1 MSEFWSVVLSGCR
14 TFVNWYWG
22 GFDGLMASLAVF
34 VAVAHVTSGMCA
46 AIDRRPIGR
55 AVIQDIFKS
64 ILIFILV
71 GIGNI
76 LDANVLT
83 STPALRMAVILYYLS
98 VEGLIILENAA
109 HLGLPVPEKLREVL
123 ERLWQ
128 NRIQLQ
134 QCEEINN

>member
-1 MSEFWSVVLSGCR
+1 MSEFWSMVCTGCGAAAS
-14 TFVNWYWG
+14 WYWG
-22 GFDGLMASLAVF
+22 GFDGPMASLVAF
-34 VAVAHVTSGMCA
+34 VVMAHVTDGMCA
-46 AIDRRPIGR
+46 VVDRTPLSR
-55 AVIQDIFKS
+55 AGIQDVFKNS
-64 ILIFILV
+64 LIFILV

-83 STPALRMAVILYYLS
+83 STPTLRMAVILYYLS
-98 VEGLIILENAA
+98 VEGLIILETAA

>member
-76 LDANVLT
+76 LDTNVLT
-83 STPALRMAVILYYLS
+83 ITPALRTTIILYYFS
-98 VEGLIILENAA
+98 VEGLIILKNTV
-109 HLGLPVPEKLREVL
+109 HMGLPVPEKLGEVL
-123 ERLWQ
+123 ERLRQ
-128 NRIQLQ
+128 DRIDS
-134 QCEEINN
+134 E

>member
-22 GFDGLMASLAVF
+22 GFDGLMSSLAVF

-46 AIDRRPIGR
+46 AVDRRPIGR

-71 GIGNI
+71 GIGNVLDTNI
-76 LDANVLT
+76 LI
-83 STPALRMAVILYYLS
+83 STPILRMIVILYYLS
-98 VEGLIILENAA
+98 VEGLIILKNIV
-109 HLGLPVPEKLREVL
+109 HMGLPVPEKLREVL
-123 ERLWQ
+123 EQLRQDRLDMS
-128 NRIQLQ
+128 
-134 QCEEINN
+134 

>member
-1 MSEFWSVVLSGCR
+1 MSGFWSVVLSGCR

-22 GFDGLMASLAVF
+22 GFDGLMSSLAVF

-64 ILIFILV
+64 TLIFILV

-76 LDANVLT
+76 LDTNVLT
-83 STPALRMAVILYYLS
+83 ITPALRTTIILYYFS
-98 VEGLIILENAA
+98 VEGLIILKNTV
-109 HLGLPVPEKLREVL
+109 HMGLPVPEKLREVL
-123 ERLWQ
+123 ERLRQ
-128 NRIQLQ
+128 DRIDS
-134 QCEEINN
+134 E

>member
-1 MSEFWSVVLSGCR
+1 MSGFWSVVLSGCR

-64 ILIFILV
+64 TLIFILV

-76 LDANVLT
+76 LDTNVLT

>member
-1 MSEFWSVVLSGCR
+1 MSGFWSVVLSGCR

-71 GIGNI
+71 GIGNVLDTNI
-76 LDANVLT
+76 LI
-83 STPALRMAVILYYLS
+83 STPILRMIVILYYLS
-98 VEGLIILENAA
+98 VEGLIILKNIV
-109 HLGLPVPEKLREVL
+109 HMGLPVPEKLREVL
-123 ERLWQ
+123 EQLRQDRLDMS
-128 NRIQLQ
+128 
-134 QCEEINN
+134 

>member
-76 LDANVLT
+76 LDTNVLT
-83 STPALRMAVILYYLS
+83 STPTLRMAVILYYLS
-98 VEGLIILENAA
+98 VEGLIVLENTV
-109 HLGLPVPEKLREVL
+109 HMGLPVPDKLREGLEHLRQDRINVL
-123 ERLWQ
+123 
-128 NRIQLQ
+128 
-134 QCEEINN
+134 

>member
-1 MSEFWSVVLSGCR
+1 MSGFWSVVLSGCR

-22 GFDGLMASLAVF
+22 GFDGLMSSLAVF
-34 VAVAHVTSGMCA
+34 VAMAHVTSGMCA

-76 LDANVLT
+76 LDTNVLT
-83 STPALRMAVILYYLS
+83 STPALRTTIILYYFS
-98 VEGLIILENAA
+98 VEGLIILKNTV
-109 HLGLPVPEKLREVL
+109 HMGLPVPEKLREVL
-123 ERLWQ
+123 EQMQRD
-128 NRIQLQ
+128 RVSVD
-134 QCEEINN
+134 

>member
-1 MSEFWSVVLSGCR
+1 MSGFWSVVLSGCR

-76 LDANVLT
+76 LDTNVLT

>member
-22 GFDGLMASLAVF
+22 GFDGLMSSLAVF

-71 GIGNI
+71 GIGNVLDTNI
-76 LDANVLT
+76 LI
-83 STPALRMAVILYYLS
+83 STPILRMIVILYYLS
-98 VEGLIILENAA
+98 VEGLIILKNIV
-109 HLGLPVPEKLREVL
+109 HMGLPVPEKLREVL
-123 ERLWQ
+123 EQLRQDRLDMS
-128 NRIQLQ
+128 
-134 QCEEINN
+134 

>member
-1 MSEFWSVVLSGCR
+1 MSEFWSLVLSGGR

-22 GFDGLMASLAVF
+22 GFDGLMSSLAVF
-34 VAVAHVTSGMCA
+34 VAVAHVTSGMSA

-76 LDANVLT
+76 LDTNVLT
-83 STPALRMAVILYYLS
+83 STPTLRMIVILYYLS
-98 VEGLIILENAA
+98 VEGLIILKNIV
-109 HLGLPVPEKLREVL
+109 HMGLPAPEKLREVL
-123 ERLWQ
+123 ERLRQ
-128 NRIQLQ
+128 DRIDS
-134 QCEEINN
+134 E

>member
-22 GFDGLMASLAVF
+22 GFDGLMSSLAVF
-34 VAVAHVTSGMCA
+34 VAVTHVTSGMCA

-71 GIGNI
+71 GIGNVLDTNI
-76 LDANVLT
+76 LI
-83 STPALRMAVILYYLS
+83 STPILRMIVILYYLS
-98 VEGLIILENAA
+98 VEGLIILKNIV
-109 HLGLPVPEKLREVL
+109 HMGLPVPEKLREVL
-123 ERLWQ
+123 EQLRQDRLDMS
-128 NRIQLQ
+128 
-134 QCEEINN
+134 